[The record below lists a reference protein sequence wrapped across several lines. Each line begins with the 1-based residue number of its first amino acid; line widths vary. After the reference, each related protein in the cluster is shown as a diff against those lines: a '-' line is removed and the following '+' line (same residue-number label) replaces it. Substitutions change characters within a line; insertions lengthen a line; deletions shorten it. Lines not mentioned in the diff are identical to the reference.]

1 MVPQSAIN
9 QLQGIYQVFVVNDSN
24 KLAPKVIQ
32 PGARVGSNWIVT
44 SGLQEGEKVAI
55 LGNAGVNP
63 KNAVKPAMLNWNY
76 DSTSRNK

>member
-1 MVPQSAIN
+1 
-9 QLQGIYQVFVVNDSN
+9 
-24 KLAPKVIQ
+24 
-32 PGARVGSNWIVT
+32 VGSNWIVT